1 MGVGGKVALTAVG
14 LVVAVT
20 AAVTVRTVTF
30 KAPAQVDVGAVKLA
44 SARPIDVNKA
54 AEHLAQ
60 AVRFQTVSHQDRAED
75 QPAEWDK
82 LHAWLQTTYPNAHKV
97 MTREIVAEQSLVYT
111 WPGSNPA
118 LAPIILMAHQDV
130 VPVTPGTEG
139 QWTHPPFD
147 GVIADGAVWGRGSI
161 DDKGSLVTLFE
172 ALDAVAASG
181 FKPTRTIIVVSGQ
194 DEEVRGVGARAAAA
208 LLKSRGIKAQFTLDE
223 GMVVVEDHPVTGK
236 PTAIIGTAEKGYATM
251 KIVAPAAGG
260 HSSAPPADGG
270 GVVTLSRAVAAIND
284 HPFPMK
290 FQGPGADML
299 KAIAPHAS
307 PVVKVF
313 AANTWLFS
321 PLLVKVT
328 AKTPAGASM
337 LHTTIAP
344 TMLKGSPK
352 ENVLPQDATA
362 WINYR
367 IAPGDSSAK
376 VMAQAQGAVGK
387 LPVKLSWTKTPDE
400 PSAVSSTSSD
410 AWKTL
415 AALAGD
421 ESKAPV
427 VPGLVTAGTDS
438 RYLAPVST
446 DVYRFQPLFLKVDE
460 TKIIHGTNE
469 HISLENVGRMV
480 RFYQRLVETA
490 GSR

>member
-14 LVVAVT
+14 AVLVLAGVVAVRT
-20 AAVTVRTVTF
+20 ATF
-30 KAPAQVDVGAVKLA
+30 KAPAVVDPASVKLA
-44 SARPIDVNKA
+44 AARPLDVAKA
-54 AEHLAQ
+54 AGHLAE
-60 AVRFQTVSHQDRAED
+60 AVRFQTISHQDKAED

-82 LHAWLQTTYPNAHKV
+82 LHAWLQATYPAAHAA
-97 MTREIVAEQSLVYT
+97 MTREVIAEHTLVYT

-118 LAPIILMAHQDV
+118 LPPIVLMAHQDV
-130 VPVTPGTEG
+130 VPVTPGSEG
-139 QWTHPPFD
+139 AWTHPPFD
-147 GVIADGAVWGRGSI
+147 GVVADGAVWGRGSI

-172 ALDAVAASG
+172 ALDNVAASG
-181 FKPTRTIIVVSGQ
+181 FKPVRTVIIVSGH

-208 LLKSRGIKAQFTLDE
+208 LLKSRNIKAQFVLDE
-223 GMVVVEDHPVTGK
+223 GMAVVADHPVTGK
-236 PTAIIGTAEKGYATM
+236 PAAIIGTAEKGYATM
-251 KIVAPAAGG
+251 KVEAKAVGG

-270 GVVTLSRAVAAIND
+270 GVVNLSRAVAAISD
-284 HPFPMK
+284 HQAPMK

-307 PVVKVF
+307 PVVKIF

-328 AKTPAGASM
+328 AKTPAGAAM

-367 IAPGDSSAK
+367 IAPGDTSAM
-376 VMAQAQGAVGK
+376 VMARAKDAVGK
-387 LPVKLSWTKTPDE
+387 LPVALSWTKTPDE
-400 PSAVSSTSSD
+400 PSPISSTSSD

-415 AALAGD
+415 AGLAAD

-438 RYLAPVST
+438 RYLSGVAT
-446 DVYRFQPLFLKVDE
+446 DVYRFQPLVLKVDE
-460 TKIIHGTNE
+460 TKIIHGTDE
-469 HISLENVGRMV
+469 HISLDNVGRMV

-490 GSR
+490 ASR

>member
-14 LVVAVT
+14 LVLAVT
-20 AAVTVRTVTF
+20 AVVAVRTATF
-30 KAPAQVDVGAVKLA
+30 KAPAVVDPASVKLA
-44 SARPIDVNKA
+44 SARPFDINKA
-54 AEHLAQ
+54 AGHLAE
-60 AVRFQTVSHQDRAED
+60 AVRFQTVSHQDKAED

-82 LHAWLQTTYPNAHKV
+82 LHAWLQTTYPEAHKV
-97 MTREIVAEQSLVYT
+97 MTRDVIAEHTLVYT

-118 LAPIILMAHQDV
+118 LPPIVLMAHQDV
-130 VPVTPGTEG
+130 VPVTPGSEG
-139 QWTHPPFD
+139 QWTHAPFD

-172 ALDAVAASG
+172 AIDAVAASG
-181 FKPTRTIIVVSGQ
+181 FKPVRTVIVVSGH
-194 DEEVRGVGARAAAA
+194 DEEVRGVGARAAAD
-208 LLKSRGIKAQFTLDE
+208 LLKSRNIKAQFVLDE
-223 GMVVVEDHPVTGK
+223 GMVVVADHPVTGK
-236 PTAIIGTAEKGYATM
+236 PAAIIGTAEKGYGTM
-251 KIVAPAAGG
+251 KVVAPAVGG

-270 GVVTLSRAVAAIND
+270 GVVTLAKAVQAID
-284 HPFPMK
+284 EHQAPMK

-313 AANTWLFS
+313 AANTWLFA

-328 AKTPAGASM
+328 AKTAAGAAM

-376 VMAQAQGAVGK
+376 VMARAKDAVGK
-387 LPVKLSWTKTPDE
+387 LPVELSWLKTDE

-415 AALAGD
+415 AGLAAD

-438 RYLAPVST
+438 RYLGGVAS
-446 DVYRFQPLFLKVDE
+446 DVYRFQPLVLKVDE
-460 TKIIHGTNE
+460 TKIIHGTDE
-469 HISLENVGRMV
+469 HISLDNVGRMV

-490 GSR
+490 ASR